1 MRVLYNKFRQDVSGF
16 TLKETIVTICVIV
29 ICLLLTVTLV
39 IYNRRSLRQAAINDF
54 QYSCNQIRISIEQR
68 LWDHAQLLR
77 SGKGLF
83 ATSDTVTHQE
93 WHSFYINVKV
103 AEYLPGIQGFGY
115 SLIVPEDQLDEHEEH
130 FRKVYHDYKP
140 DYKVYP
146 VEKREIYT
154 SIIMLEPH
162 NPRNQVALGYDMF
175 SEPLRRKAMEMARD
189 SNFAMMTGLVRLV
202 QEIDE
207 DVQPGVLMYAPDYR
221 RGMPLNTVDERRAAL
236 KGWVYCPYR
245 MNDLMQGIRTTISFF
260 DDDLIHFKIY
270 DDTIISDATLLY
282 DSFSSDSLLNKKPNI
297 QTTLHAE
304 FNGKIWTLN
313 FSGYKPELTLLY
325 NRNLVIVITGLVIT
339 LLLFILSVYQ
349 IRSNLRRS
357 QIEALNRQLEVLNK
371 DKDKFIAILSH
382 DLKSP
387 FTSILGF
394 LELLKTGLRKFSM
407 EQIESHINTV
417 HESAINTYK
426 LLEDLLTWTR
436 AHTGKIQFNPET
448 LNLKNILDSVL
459 TVLNPMAE
467 TKELRIETELDPSL
481 NIYADKNMLKAVIRN
496 LISNA
501 VKFTSAGSVTI
512 KAWKEKNSVTVCV
525 IDTGR
530 GMKPEQKNLIFDIS
544 KNHVSAGTNGER
556 GTGLGLIICKEFI
569 ELHGGRIWFSS
580 EWGKGSEFTFTLPD
594 KKA

>member
-1 MRVLYNKFRQDVSGF
+1 MRLLFNKIRQNFSSF
-16 TLKETIVTICVIV
+16 TLKETIITTGVIV

-93 WHSFYINVKV
+93 WQSFYMNVKV
-103 AEYLPGIQGFGY
+103 DEYLPGIQGFGY
-115 SLIVPEDQLDEHEEH
+115 ALLIPEDQIDEHEEY
-130 FRKVYHDYKP
+130 FRKVYNDYKP

-146 VEKREIYT
+146 EDRRDMYT

-162 NPRNQVALGYDMF
+162 NIRNQVALGYDMF
-175 SEPLRRKAMEMARD
+175 SEPVRRKAMEMARD

-221 RGMPLNTVDERRAAL
+221 KGMPLNTVEERRAAL

-245 MNDLMQGIRTTISFF
+245 MNDLMQGIRTNISLF
-260 DDDLIHFKIY
+260 DEDPIHFEIY

-282 DSFSSDSLLNKKPNI
+282 DSFSGDSLRHEKPNI
-297 QTTLHAE
+297 KTTLLVE
-304 FNGKIWTLN
+304 FNEKIWTIN
-313 FSGYKPELTLLY
+313 FDGYEPELTLLY
-325 NRNLVIVITGLVIT
+325 NRNLVILITGLVIT
-339 LLLFILSVYQ
+339 LLLFTLSVYQ

-357 QIEALNRQLEVLNK
+357 QIETLNRQLEVLNK

-394 LELLKTGLRKFSM
+394 LELLKTGLSKFSM

-417 HESAINTYK
+417 HESALNTYK
-426 LLEDLLTWTR
+426 LLEDILTWIR

-448 LNLKNILDSVL
+448 LNLKEIID
-459 TVLNPMAE
+459 TVLLVKIPIAE
-467 TKELRIETELDPSL
+467 TKNLAILTEVNPSL
-481 NIYADKNMLKAVIRN
+481 NIYADQDMLKAIIRN
-496 LISNA
+496 LVSNA
-501 VKFTSAGSVTI
+501 IKFTNAGAVTI
-512 KAWKEKNSVTVCV
+512 KAWKENNKTTVCV
-525 IDTGR
+525 IDTGV
-530 GMKPEQKNLIFDIS
+530 GMKPDQKNLIFDIS

-569 ELHGGRIWFSS
+569 ELHGGKISFSS
-580 EWGKGSEFTFTLPD
+580 EWGKGSEFMFTLPD
-594 KKA
+594 KKS